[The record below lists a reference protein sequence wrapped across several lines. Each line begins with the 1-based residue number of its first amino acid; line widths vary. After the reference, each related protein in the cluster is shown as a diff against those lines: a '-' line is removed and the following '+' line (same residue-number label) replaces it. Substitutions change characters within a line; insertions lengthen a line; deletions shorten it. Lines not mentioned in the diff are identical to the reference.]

1 MNLESPMSDIDA
13 KFEKI
18 YDYYQELISND
29 HFDGDM
35 YDKVDGI
42 LNIIWNST
50 DAAGAHFYNL
60 ESDED
65 KRTYIVDFTNAC
77 DWLVSWKNEFS
88 DDDYKL
94 VAELVVKERA

>member
-1 MNLESPMSDIDA
+1 MSDIDA